1 MITKIKLWWKFEG
14 RYYHKNLIQGIKNL
28 WRWFPV
34 IWRDRNWDHAYIY
47 QILEHKLKLQANQL
61 EKIDLYVGCSRDV
74 EIMRTCVKL
83 MERVREGYYDGEPHD
98 YHDSEFWFESIKE
111 IPTYSTM
118 ESRVLSEN
126 MEEYFNKYPR
136 IYKKVVAKEIGVFDI
151 DQDFDLME
159 RNKLIGMNIGHYN
172 QERAKRILFKMLE
185 NNIENW
191 WY

>member
-1 MITKIKLWWKFEG
+1 LKEDIIIEILFKGLKIYGGGFLLYRK
-14 RYYHKNLIQGIKNL
+14 
-28 WRWFPV
+28 
-34 IWRDRNWDHAYIY
+34 DRNWDHAYIY

-98 YHDSEFWFESIKE
+98 YHDTEFWFESIKE